1 MSIQQNFP
9 AITPS
14 LSLNFARSKKL
25 DPRIT
30 FTRTSS
36 ATRIN
41 ETGLVEVVPANA
53 PRFDHS
59 YDPVSG
65 SVRSLGLLVEES
77 RTNLLLRSEEFDNVA
92 WSKLQASIT
101 ANTIVAPD
109 GTLTGDKLVE
119 DTTPT
124 STHEVDQ
131 GSISFVSG
139 TVYTF
144 SVYAKAAERSSLRL
158 AFLSTAFGTPVSYN
172 YNLSAGTFALITS
185 GTSNSASIQ
194 LIGDGW
200 YRCSITAQATSTIS
214 ASVKILLVSGT
225 VTAVYTGDGTS
236 GIYIWGA
243 QLEAGAFPTS
253 YIPTTTST
261 VTRTAD
267 NASITGSN
275 FSDWYRQDEGTLN
288 LSYRLGQKI
297 SDSRALELYNDLTPN
312 QNRISIVSGTAASIG
327 GYLFVVSNG
336 VPQGQGPTVSNI
348 GLENSIFKVS
358 ASYKLNDLAATNN
371 RTPTFFTDDIAELP
385 VGVNS
390 LIFSEYTTGRK
401 LCGHIQYFS
410 YYPSRLPNDQ
420 LITLTK

>member
-253 YIPTTTST
+253 YIPTTGST

-267 NASITGSN
+267 NARIIGSN
-275 FSDWYRQDEGTLN
+275 FSDFYNPSEGTFNIKYNRSL
-288 LSYRLGQKI
+288 LPIGPILGQNI
-297 SDSRALELYNDLTPN
+297 STSSVLNGYLIN
-312 QNRISIVSGTAASIG
+312 QSGTGNVIITNADGLTNITVGTSSG
-327 GYLFVVSNG
+327 GKSSVAFYYSPTGHSGCLNG
-336 VPQGQGPTVSNI
+336 NSVIESLVPPT
-348 GLENSIFKVS
+348 
-358 ASYKLNDLAATNN
+358 
-371 RTPTFFTDDIAELP
+371 RTP
-385 VGVNS
+385 VS
-390 LIFSEYTTGRK
+390 LLFGRNPNNNNN
-401 LCGHIQYFS
+401 LNGHISQLT
-410 YYPSRLPNDQ
+410 YYPTRLSNQ
-420 LITLTK
+420 VLQTLTK